1 MIGNSQILLGVLL
14 VISNLDTV
22 LSYNRVKSSIT
33 RGDYFLQCNSGGVS
47 VGSTFNSP
55 DSVSAMMKDVAK
67 AIIAARDAQISLA
80 LVDVPVPVTGM
91 SRNNINSMWTKIIS
105 IVHGIRK
112 IMNHTSASWWWSADL
127 SLLYSYY
134 ELYDDKNLYSV
145 SIYFGDKITT
155 EAVPKC
161 ISI

>member
-1 MIGNSQILLGVLL
+1 MIVNSQILLGILL

-47 VGSTFNSP
+47 VGATFNSP

-91 SRNNINSMWTKIIS
+91 SRNNINTI
-105 IVHGIRK
+105 
-112 IMNHTSASWWWSADL
+112 
-127 SLLYSYY
+127 
-134 ELYDDKNLYSV
+134 
-145 SIYFGDKITT
+145 
-155 EAVPKC
+155 
-161 ISI
+161 